1 MTSDLSVAQER
12 MVLRIGAIGAIVGAV
27 VSVAAGTGF
36 GNITNE
42 FGTEQVL
49 QMLAARPRWSWP
61 AVHIGFIVGALL
73 WVGAF
78 IALALSLRETA
89 SRALGWSAVA
99 VVVIGAAVHVVD
111 SSVNGFGLSAL
122 SARWATATAAE
133 RSDLLRLGDGLLLVL
148 NGTWASVHSFFHGV
162 PFILA
167 GAAVAS
173 GTRYSRWLGWLGVV
187 GGLGALL
194 GGLMLFFA
202 AELGTERFF
211 ILFTLV
217 VSLSMVLLGTQMW
230 RQASSLEP
238 GRTNR

>member
-1 MTSDLSVAQER
+1 MTTGLAVEQER
-12 MVLRIGAIGAIVGAV
+12 MVLRVGSIGAIVGAV

-61 AVHIGFIVGALL
+61 AVHLGFIIGAFL

-78 IALALSLRETA
+78 IALALSLRGTA

-111 SSVNGFGLSAL
+111 SSVSGFGLSAL
-122 SARWATATAAE
+122 AGRWATATAAE

-148 NGTWASVHSFFHGV
+148 NGTWPGVHSFFHGV

-167 GAAVAS
+167 IRAGSAGS
-173 GTRYSRWLGWLGVV
+173 GWWAGSAPWPV
-187 GGLGALL
+187 GCCC
-194 GGLMLFFA
+194 
-202 AELGTERFF
+202 
-211 ILFTLV
+211 
-217 VSLSMVLLGTQMW
+217 
-230 RQASSLEP
+230 SSQ
-238 GRTNR
+238 RTSAPSGSSSCSPWW